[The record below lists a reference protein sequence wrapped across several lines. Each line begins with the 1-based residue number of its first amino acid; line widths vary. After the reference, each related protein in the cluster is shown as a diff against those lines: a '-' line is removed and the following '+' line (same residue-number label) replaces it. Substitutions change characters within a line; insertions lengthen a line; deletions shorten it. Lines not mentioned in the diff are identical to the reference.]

1 MILEIISMNGYGLYV
16 WSSFIF
22 TFLSFFVLYNVIK
35 IQLKKEQEKFI
46 SVVKGK
52 VLDVVVDLRA
62 RSKTFGKFY
71 KIILSDKNG
80 KSLFIPAGFAHGF
93 VGLDKE
99 NIVVYSND
107 NYRSKKHEI
116 GLKWN
121 DKKLKISWPNVKFI
135 ISKKDKNNL
144 SFVEFCKKKKFTNV

>member
-1 MILEIISMNGYGLYV
+1 M
-16 WSSFIF
+16 
-22 TFLSFFVLYNVIK
+22 
-35 IQLKKEQEKFI
+35 
-46 SVVKGK
+46 
-52 VLDVVVDLRA
+52 DLRA

-107 NYRSKKHEI
+107 NYRSKKHEV